1 MFNSTEDA
9 LRQGLCADYFT
20 RQRWVSL
27 REMFKDQCKRAL
39 DRSQFD
45 LASMFATQ
53 AQFCREALDAK
64 DILKE
69 IKAIWPA
76 GTARGA

>member
-1 MFNSTEDA
+1 LFYSTEDA
-9 LRQGLCADYFT
+9 IKQGLRADNFT
-20 RQRWVSL
+20 KQRWASL
-27 REMFKDQCKRAL
+27 REMFKAQCKRAL
-39 DRSQFD
+39 YKRQFD

-64 DILKE
+64 NILKE

>member
-1 MFNSTEDA
+1 MFYSTGDA
-9 LRQGLCADYFT
+9 IKQGLCADYFT

-27 REMFKDQCKRAL
+27 REIFIAQGKLALNKDN
-39 DRSQFD
+39 FD

-53 AQFCREALDAK
+53 AQFCREALDAEE
-64 DILKE
+64 ILAQ
-69 IKAIWPA
+69 IKSIRPT

>member
-9 LRQGLCADYFT
+9 FRQGLRANNFD
-20 RQRWVSL
+20 RQRWFSL
-27 REMFKDQCKRAL
+27 RVMFKDQAKRAL
-39 DRSQFD
+39 YKRKFD

-53 AQFCREALDAK
+53 AQFCREALEVK
-64 DILKE
+64 DILAQ
-69 IKAIWPA
+69 IKSIRPS

>member
-1 MFNSTEDA
+1 MFYSTEDA
-9 LRQGLCADYFT
+9 IRQGLRADNFT
-20 RQRWVSL
+20 KQRWFSL
-27 REMFKDQCKRAL
+27 REMFKDQCQAAL
-39 DRSQFD
+39 YRKQLD
-45 LASMFATQ
+45 LASVFATQ

-64 DILKE
+64 VILKQ